1 MSQLGERLRWVT
13 ESLLE
18 NESLTADLD
27 EQAAQGILDWGMALA
42 WEIVQSTAALDDDAT
57 AEAAMEPRLQA
68 LRRLL
73 RDASQFLAHAPQ
85 LTPEQAQQA
94 LGKLVHYAQKV
105 YGAGY
110 VAPEEAARYAFAQNL
125 DSGLSAAQLR
135 AFLQGEPPPQL
146 AASSEEGVWQT
157 AVAPLTDLDDRYEME
172 QEEE

>member
-1 MSQLGERLRWVT
+1 MSQLGERLRWVA

-27 EQAAQGILDWGMALA
+27 EEAAQGILDWGLALA
-42 WEIVQSTAALDDDAT
+42 EEIVQSTARLDDVK
-57 AEAAMEPRLQA
+57 AEEAMEPRLQA

-73 RDASQFLAHAPQ
+73 RDASHFLAHTQ
-85 LTPEQAQQA
+85 RLTPEQAVRA
-94 LGKLVHYAQKV
+94 LDGLTRYAQKV

-110 VAPEEAARYAFAQNL
+110 VAPETAARRAFVQTL
-125 DSGLSAAQLR
+125 SSRLSATQLR
-135 AFLQGEPPPQL
+135 AFLQGEPPLQL
-146 AASSEEGVWQT
+146 AAQNKEMMWQT

>member
-42 WEIVQSTAALDDDAT
+42 WEIVQSTAVPDDAD

-73 RDASQFLAHAPQ
+73 REASHFLANAGR

-94 LGKLVHYAQKV
+94 LERLGRYAQKA

-110 VAPEEAARYAFAQNL
+110 ATPAEAARRAFAQTL
-125 DSGLSAAQLR
+125 EPGLSAAQLR
-135 AFLQGEPPPQL
+135 AFLQGELPAELP
-146 AASSEEGVWQT
+146 ASQEETIWQT
-157 AVAPLTDLDDRYEME
+157 AVAPMADLDDRFEMD
-172 QEEE
+172 EEEA